1 MATKKKT
8 SKKAAAPRK
17 AAPQGKPKAVKV
29 RLDLPSETGHFGV
42 YGGCYAP
49 ETLMPAVAE
58 LTRAYLRIRKD
69 KAFLKELGAELADFA
84 GRPTPISYCANLTRL
99 GGGARIF
106 LKREDLMHTGSHKIN
121 NALGQILLARR
132 MGKKRIIA
140 ETGAGQHGVAVATV
154 CAHFGMPAIVYMGEE
169 DTKRQSVNVQR
180 MKLMGAKV
188 IPVTSGTKT
197 LKDAINEAVRDW
209 IAHPDDTFY
218 LLGSATGFHP
228 YPLMVRDFQ
237 AVIGAEARAQFKQAH
252 KKLPDAV
259 LACVNGGSNAIG
271 MFHAFLDDPGV
282 ALIGVEAAGDGVQ
295 TARTAATMALGRPGV
310 FHGAMSY
317 VLQDEAGQISETHS
331 ISAGLD
337 YPGVGPE
344 HSYLRDLGRVD
355 YVSITDAEAV
365 DAFQRLCRAEGILPA
380 LESSHALAQALK
392 LAPTLGPKKDLLVC
406 LSGRGDKDM
415 ANVERF
421 LRASLMKGAYL
432 LS

>member
-1 MATKKKT
+1 
-8 SKKAAAPRK
+8 
-17 AAPQGKPKAVKV
+17 
-29 RLDLPSETGHFGV
+29 
-42 YGGCYAP
+42 
-49 ETLMPAVAE
+49 
-58 LTRAYLRIRKD
+58 
-69 KAFLKELGAELADFA
+69 
-84 GRPTPISYCANLTRL
+84 
-99 GGGARIF
+99 
-106 LKREDLMHTGSHKIN
+106 
-121 NALGQILLARR
+121 
-132 MGKKRIIA
+132 
-140 ETGAGQHGVAVATV
+140 
-154 CAHFGMPAIVYMGEE
+154 
-169 DTKRQSVNVQR
+169 
-180 MKLMGAKV
+180 
-188 IPVTSGTKT
+188 
-197 LKDAINEAVRDW
+197 
-209 IAHPDDTFY
+209 
-218 LLGSATGFHP
+218 
-228 YPLMVRDFQ
+228 
-237 AVIGAEARAQFKQAH
+237 
-252 KKLPDAV
+252 
-259 LACVNGGSNAIG
+259 
-271 MFHAFLDDPGV
+271 
-282 ALIGVEAAGDGVQ
+282 LIGVEAAGDGVQ